1 MKHIVTGGCGFIGS
15 NLVDRL
21 IDEGHEVII
30 FDNISSGKV
39 ENINPKARFIEVDIS
54 EDYFDECIDWFDGVD
69 TVFHTAAR
77 ARVQPSII
85 DPISFNKTNV
95 DGTLT
100 LLKMAVDSGVRR
112 FVYSASS
119 SAYGNT
125 NVLPTPESHS
135 TNPLSPYGAQKLMGE
150 IYCKTFSQVYDIETV
165 SLRYFNVYGE
175 RQLLEGAY
183 CLVMGIFLQQRLNN
197 KPMTI
202 RGDGE
207 QRRDFTYVSDVVDAN
222 IKASQS
228 DKVGKGEVINVGNG
242 NNRSVNQIADMIGG
256 DRITVD
262 PVVEPRETLADNT
275 KAHELLDWKP
285 TMIIEDWVKQ
295 YKKEL
300 GLK

>member
-15 NLVDRL
+15 NLVDKL
-21 IDEGHEVII
+21 IDLGHEVII

-256 DRITVD
+256 DRITVH